1 MDGCLP
7 VGGEA
12 LGVTGEILGYGDKFL
27 GSYVINVIVIV
38 N

>member
-1 MDGCLP
+1 MKPCCAEIL
-7 VGGEA
+7 
-12 LGVTGEILGYGDKFL
+12 GEILGYGDKFL